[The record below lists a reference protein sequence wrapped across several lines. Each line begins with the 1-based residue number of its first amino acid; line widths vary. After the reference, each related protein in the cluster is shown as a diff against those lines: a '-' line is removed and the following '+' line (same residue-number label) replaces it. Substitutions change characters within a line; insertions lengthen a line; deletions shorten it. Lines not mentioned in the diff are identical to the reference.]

1 MILRLYGTSACHLCE
16 EATTL
21 LRSLA
26 CEMELHWTEIDIAD
40 EDQLMQL
47 YGIKI
52 PVLKREDSD
61 TVLCWPFSKADIL
74 HWLSH

>member
-16 EATTL
+16 EATAL
-21 LRSLA
+21 LQSLA
-26 CEMELHWTEIDIAD
+26 CEMELHWSQIDIAA

-52 PVLKREDSD
+52 PVLKREDNGAE
-61 TVLCWPFSKADIL
+61 LCWPFAKTDIL